1 MVAKTAVA
9 KKTTVKKSTEYTG
22 TKKIENA
29 SAPAK
34 DPRRVA
40 AAKKARATIKAK
52 AAAKL
57 KKTTASKKGTKKAG
71 KKGKKSAT
79 KAKGPKK
86 PYAPSAFFIFS
97 ADNRA
102 AIKKSNPSFKIMEI
116 ASELGKQWRGLYAD
130 KRKTYD
136 AKAAAGKKKLGL

>member
-1 MVAKTAVA
+1 MVAKVAVA
-9 KKTTVKKSTEYTG
+9 KKTTAKKSTEYTG

-71 KKGKKSAT
+71 KKSAT

-102 AIKKSNPSFKIMEI
+102 AIKKSNPSFKITEI
-116 ASELGKQWRGLYAD
+116 ASELGKQWRGLSAD

>member
-71 KKGKKSAT
+71 KKSAT

-102 AIKKSNPSFKIMEI
+102 AIKKSNPSFKITEI
-116 ASELGKQWRGLYAD
+116 ASELGKQWRGLSAD

>member
-1 MVAKTAVA
+1 MVAKAAIA
-9 KKTTVKKSTEYTG
+9 KKTTAKKSTEYTG
-22 TKKIENA
+22 TKKIENV

-34 DPRRVA
+34 DARRVA
-40 AAKKARATIKAK
+40 ATKKARATIKAK

-57 KKTTASKKGTKKAG
+57 KKATASKKGTKKAG
-71 KKGKKSAT
+71 KKGKPAT

-102 AIKKSNPSFKIMEI
+102 AIKKSHPLLKITEI
-116 ASELGKQWRGLYAD
+116 ASELGKQWRGLSAD